1 MGHGAQP
8 DVRHFLPTSL
18 ALALVIVALVGAAGL
33 ATAGAATGT
42 TTGKPTTHAVKHPVD
57 HSVIASAAVVAAVA
71 GYRQLT
77 WTYDRIAHLRR
88 VRATQARK
96 HSAATPHAVLELW
109 KQRADTARRA
119 ALATLSR
126 TIGVRLPV
134 APGRHASAARRRGY
148 SKRLALALERIFP
161 APEPSS
167 RSLSSARTAPPTFA
181 FWQSRAAAAA
191 LGIARYAP
199 RPLFTRD
206 RLLAELMCI
215 HHHEGRWTSN
225 TGNGYYGGLQ
235 MNIKFQLT
243 FGSAFF
249 GRWGTADNWPI
260 WAQVVVARR
269 AYSNGLGFTPWPN
282 TSRVCG
288 L

>member
-1 MGHGAQP
+1 MEDNQP
-8 DVRHFLPTSL
+8 DVRHFLATSL
-18 ALALVIVALVGAAGL
+18 ALALVIVALAGAAGL

-42 TTGKPTTHAVKHPVD
+42 ATSKAKTHAETHTVV
-57 HSVIASAAVVAAVA
+57 ASASVVAAVA

-88 VRATQARK
+88 VRAMRAHKR
-96 HSAATPHAVLELW
+96 AAAETPRAVLELW
-109 KQRADTARRA
+109 KQRADVARRA
-119 ALATLSR
+119 ALATLRR

-134 APGRHASAARRRGY
+134 APGPHASPARQRAY

-161 APEPSS
+161 APAPPS
-167 RSLSSARTAPPTFA
+167 RSLSSARSAPPTFA

-206 RLLAELMCI
+206 RLLAQLMCI
-215 HHHEGRWTSN
+215 HHHEGKWTSD

-249 GRWGTADNWPI
+249 GRWGTADSWPI

-288 L
+288 LR